1 MRQRPRSLEG
11 EALQGAAMGV
21 AAGAPPGHG
30 PGEKGNFVMRG
41 GFRMPKGQLSP
52 EISAMMEPN
61 FAKRQQR
68 GNEDVISGWEADEAK
83 GPPLPALGATGGSKD
98 ASRR

>member
-1 MRQRPRSLEG
+1 
-11 EALQGAAMGV
+11 
-21 AAGAPPGHG
+21 
-30 PGEKGNFVMRG
+30 MRG

-68 GNEDVISGWEADEAK
+68 ENEDVISGWEADEAK

-98 ASRR
+98 ASRRPRARARARDARARAPPGGRARLKTRP

>member
-1 MRQRPRSLEG
+1 
-11 EALQGAAMGV
+11 
-21 AAGAPPGHG
+21 
-30 PGEKGNFVMRG
+30 MRG

-61 FAKRQQR
+61 FAQRQAR
-68 GNEDVISGWEADEAK
+68 ENEDVISGWEADEAK
-83 GPPLPALGATGGSKD
+83 GPPLPALGSKD